1 MLTSRGKGLLK
12 REHPLWS
19 PLGYGV
25 AFLSNV
31 IHRKAMGATLERV
44 VFSSSGHLPF
54 GTKDYATRHLALTP
68 NNFMDVLQ
76 ASCAIPFVLKAVHNI
91 AGAPSGAYWDGGI
104 TDYHLHLDWQNS
116 AHSEQNRGLV
126 LYPHFQKSVVPGWL
140 DKTLKWRHKATSFLS
155 NTVVLAP
162 NPKWIKTLP
171 NGKLPDRNDFST
183 YGQDLQSRVK
193 VWKAASSASQQ
204 LADELAQWLRQP
216 HMAEVQDL

>member
-1 MLTSRGKGLLK
+1 
-12 REHPLWS
+12 
-19 PLGYGV
+19 
-25 AFLSNV
+25 
-31 IHRKAMGATLERV
+31 
-44 VFSSSGHLPF
+44 
-54 GTKDYATRHLALTP
+54 
-68 NNFMDVLQ
+68 MDVLQ

-91 AGAPSGAYWDGGI
+91 EGAPSGAYWDGGI

-116 AHSEQNRGLV
+116 AHPEQHRGIV

-155 NTVVLAP
+155 NSVVLAP
-162 NPKWIKTLP
+162 NPEWIKTLP

-216 HMAEVQDL
+216 HMAKVQDL